1 MKNSSRLLTVALS
14 ALLSANL
21 ACATLLRP
29 STPVPPPPPMS
40 PTPRPQ
46 ATAIIDSTPTL
57 PSFVATPT
65 DGPSPTPLPTLDPVQ
80 SAPVDWTAALQP
92 GPTLP
97 EVHTQYA
104 IDVSVVF
111 NADGTA
117 TLTGRS
123 RFVYTNRETQAIPD
137 LVLMLWPNHRDQ
149 YLSTMSLDSVTSGG
163 AALERVDGKDDGV
176 VQRFALPTPLEPGAS
191 LDVSTSFVVHAEP
204 GIDVSGAAR
213 FGLTNGV
220 LLAPTFYPLVP
231 RRLGGD
237 WDTLLAAP
245 GGDTTNSD
253 TASYVYVVHA
263 PASLAIVASG
273 TVIDDDVEGDVRTQT
288 IVAAPMRD
296 LALVVGPLTL
306 STTNVDGIAINAY
319 MLAEH
324 AEYADKMLAYGSD
337 QVHNLNQKIGAYPF
351 KELDLVD
358 APGAFGGIEYPGEV
372 FIGVVGPDSF
382 FEIATVHE
390 VGHQWFYSV
399 LGDDQLREPWLDEAF
414 ASYTEVLYF
423 EAKDG
428 PDARARYVD
437 DFRSYADSTL
447 DANTPVGLGVGDY
460 DNENDY
466 YAAVYARG
474 AVFIDELRKAMGDD
488 AFFAALQNYYA
499 QNRFGFV
506 SGPILQ
512 QTAESACSC
521 DLGPLFNQWVYGPDG
536 PPAP

>member
-1 MKNSSRLLTVALS
+1 MNSSRRLTIALS

-29 STPVPPPPPMS
+29 STPVPTPLAATR
-40 PTPRPQ
+40 TPRPQ
-46 ATAIIDSTPTL
+46 ATASIASTPTL

-65 DGPSPTPLPTLDPVQ
+65 EGPSPTPLPTLDPVQ
-80 SAPVDWTAALQP
+80 DAPVDWSAALLP
-92 GPTLP
+92 GQALP
-97 EVHTQYA
+97 DVRTQYA

-111 NADGTA
+111 NDDGTA

-123 RFVYTNRETQAIPD
+123 RFVYTNREPEAIPD
-137 LVLMLWPNHRDQ
+137 LVLMLWPNHDDQ
-149 YLSTMSLDSVTSGG
+149 YLSTMALDSVTNGG
-163 AALERVDGKDDGV
+163 ASLERIEGTDDGV
-176 VQRFALPTPLEPGAS
+176 VQRFALSTPLEPGAS
-191 LDVSTSFVVHAEP
+191 LDVSTSFVVQAQP
-204 GIDVSGAAR
+204 GIDRSGAAR
-213 FGLTNGV
+213 FGLTHDV

-231 RRLGGD
+231 RRIGSD
-237 WDTLLAAP
+237 WDTQLAAP

-253 TASYVYVVHA
+253 TAIYVYVVHA
-263 PASLAIVASG
+263 PASLDIVASG
-273 TVIDDDVEGDVRTQT
+273 SVIDERVDGDVRSQT
-288 IVAAPMRD
+288 LVAAPMRD

-306 STTNVDGIAINAY
+306 STTDVDGVTLNAY
-319 MLAEH
+319 MLADH
-324 AEYADKMLAYGSD
+324 AEYADEMLAYGGD
-337 QVHNLNQKIGAYPF
+337 QVRNLNQKIGAYPF

-382 FEIATVHE
+382 FEVATVHE

-414 ASYTEVLYF
+414 ASYTEALYF

-428 PDARARYVD
+428 PDARTRYVD
-437 DFRSYADSTL
+437 DFRNYADMTL
-447 DANTPVGLGVGDY
+447 DPDTPVGLGVGDY

-474 AVFIDELRKAMGDD
+474 AVFLDELRTTMGDD
-488 AFFAALQNYYA
+488 AFFAALQSYYA

-506 SGPILQ
+506 SGPVLQ
-512 QTAESACSC
+512 QAAEATCAC
-521 DLGPLFNQWVYGPDG
+521 DLDPLFNKWVYGPGG
-536 PPAP
+536 PPSP

>member
-1 MKNSSRLLTVALS
+1 MNSSPRLTFALS

-29 STPVPPPPPMS
+29 STPVPTPLAATR
-40 PTPRPQ
+40 TPRPQ
-46 ATAIIDSTPTL
+46 ATASIGSTPTL

-65 DGPSPTPLPTLDPVQ
+65 EGPSPTPLPTLDPVQ
-80 SAPVDWTAALQP
+80 DAPVDWSAALLP
-92 GPTLP
+92 GQALP
-97 EVHTQYA
+97 DVRTQYA

-123 RFVYTNRETQAIPD
+123 RFVYTNREAQAIPD
-137 LVLMLWPNHRDQ
+137 LVLMLWPNHDDQ

-163 AALERVDGKDDGV
+163 ASLERVEGTDDGV

-191 LDVSTSFVVHAEP
+191 LDVSTSFIVQAQP
-204 GIDVSGAAR
+204 GIDRSGAAR
-213 FGLTNGV
+213 FGLTNDV

-231 RRLGGD
+231 RRIGGD
-237 WDTLLAAP
+237 WDTQLAAP

-253 TASYVYVVHA
+253 TAIYVYVVHA

-288 IVAAPMRD
+288 LVAAPMRD
-296 LALVVGPLTL
+296 LALVVGPLSV
-306 STTNVDGIAINAY
+306 STTDVDGVTINAY
-319 MLAEH
+319 MLADH
-324 AEYADKMLAYGSD
+324 AEYADEMLAYGGD
-337 QVHNLNQKIGAYPF
+337 QVRNLNQKIGAYPF

-382 FEIATVHE
+382 FEVATVHE

-423 EAKDG
+423 ESKGGA
-428 PDARARYVD
+428 DARARYVD
-437 DFRSYADSTL
+437 DFRNYADMTL
-447 DANTPVGLGVGDY
+447 DADTPVGLGVGDY

-466 YAAVYARG
+466 FAAVYARG
-474 AVFIDELRKAMGDD
+474 AVFLDELRATMGDD
-488 AFFAALQNYYA
+488 AFFAALQSYYA

-512 QTAESACSC
+512 QTAESTCAC
-521 DLGPLFNQWVYGPDG
+521 DLDPLFNQWVYGPDG